1 MEYMIVLLIAGYL
14 LGSINTALAVSKLR
28 YGEDIRTKGSGNAGL
43 TNALRVYGKGAAL
56 MVLLGDVAKAVAAS
70 FLGIL
75 VHKMAITPQVS
86 FLMGGTWF
94 IELYTNISETG
105 VVPGAMFAC
114 FGAILGHN
122 WPLYFKFK
130 GGKGVLVSAVTV
142 FVLSWKLG
150 LVCMAVFVILVA
162 IFRYV
167 SLGSIFSAICYP
179 VSVLVATICGW
190 QYGSWWYFGFALVV
204 GILVVY
210 SHRSN
215 ISRLLAGNEKK
226 LKF

>member
-1 MEYMIVLLIAGYL
+1 MEYMSILLVVGYL
-14 LGSINTALAVSKLR
+14 LGSINTALAVSKVK

-43 TNALRVYGKGAAL
+43 TNALRIYGKGAAL
-56 MVLLGDVAKAVAAS
+56 MVLLGDVAKAVVAS
-70 FLGIL
+70 LLGIL
-75 VHKMAITPQVS
+75 VHNLVMTSSSTFLIGGQAFVDIYAEIT
-86 FLMGGTWF
+86 
-94 IELYTNISETG
+94 NKG
-105 VVPGAMFAC
+105 VIPGAMFAC

-130 GGKGVLVSAVTV
+130 GGKGVLVSAVTI
-142 FVLSWKLG
+142 FVLSWKVG
-150 LVCMAVFVILVA
+150 LICMALFVILVA

-167 SLGSIFSAICYP
+167 SLGSIAAAICYP
-179 VSVLVATICGW
+179 ISILVATIMGW

-204 GILVVY
+204 GTLVVY

>member
-1 MEYMIVLLIAGYL
+1 MEYMLILLVAGYL
-14 LGSINTALAVSKLR
+14 LGSINTALAVSKVR

-56 MVLLGDVAKAVAAS
+56 MVLLGDVAKAIVAS
-70 FLGIL
+70 LLGIL
-75 VHKMAITPQVS
+75 VHNTFMASGTS
-86 FLMGGTWF
+86 FLIGGQGF
-94 IELYTNISETG
+94 VDIYGQIANTG
-105 VVPGAMFAC
+105 VIPGAMFAC

-130 GGKGVLVSAVTV
+130 GGKGVLVSAVTI

-150 LVCMAVFVILVA
+150 LICMALFVILVA
-162 IFRYV
+162 IFKYV
-167 SLGSIFSAICYP
+167 SLGSISAAICYP
-179 VSVLVATICGW
+179 ISVLVATLCGW

-204 GILVVY
+204 GVLVVY

-215 ISRLLAGNEKK
+215 ISRLIAGNEKK

>member
-1 MEYMIVLLIAGYL
+1 MEYMLILLVAGYL
-14 LGSINTALAVSKLR
+14 LGSINTALAVSKVR

-56 MVLLGDVAKAVAAS
+56 MVLLGDVAKAIVAS
-70 FLGIL
+70 LLGIL
-75 VHKMAITPQVS
+75 VHNTFMASGTS
-86 FLMGGTWF
+86 FLIGGQGF
-94 IELYTNISETG
+94 VDIYGQISNTG
-105 VVPGAMFAC
+105 VIPGAMFAC

-130 GGKGVLVSAVTV
+130 GGKGVLVSAVTI

-150 LVCMAVFVILVA
+150 LICMALFVILVA
-162 IFRYV
+162 IFKYV
-167 SLGSIFSAICYP
+167 SLGSISAAICYP
-179 VSVLVATICGW
+179 ISVLVATLCGW

-204 GILVVY
+204 GVLVVY

-215 ISRLLAGNEKK
+215 ISRLIAGNEKK